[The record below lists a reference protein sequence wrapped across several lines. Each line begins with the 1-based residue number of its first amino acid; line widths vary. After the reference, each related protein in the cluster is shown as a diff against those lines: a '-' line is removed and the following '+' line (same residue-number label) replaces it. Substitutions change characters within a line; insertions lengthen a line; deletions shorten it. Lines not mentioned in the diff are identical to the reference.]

1 MKLKGVARPKESNQA
16 INDKNFEEAETL
28 NEQRKLVRKVKNK
41 INVSFILKMVPVI
54 QQPLVPTSSFSV

>member
-1 MKLKGVARPKESNQA
+1 MKLKGVDRPKESNQA